1 VRFEIGRF
9 EDEGDIVRHQFVG
22 QKEGGRAALLFG
34 SPFAE
39 EGAASGG
46 AQCGNT
52 DRAGGGGS
60 GGGRR

>member
-22 QKEGGRAALLFG
+22 QKEGDRAALRFG

-46 AQCGNT
+46 ARCGNT